1 MCASVTLSMITRDH
15 AHASKKCVARRR
27 HRGVDDAHALLLALR
42 SPSLKVVGVS
52 CVAGN
57 GPRDLVVEATLKVLR
72 IFLTTKQDLVEAT
85 TISTINNDRRR
96 INGGEA
102 GGRRWRSINRSRHH
116 DVL

>member
-1 MCASVTLSMITRDH
+1 MPPKSVWLDFDT
-15 AHASKKCVARRR
+15 
-27 HRGVDDAHALLLALR
+27 GVDDAHALLLALR

-57 GPRDLVVEATLKVLR
+57 GPLDLVVEATLKVLR
-72 IFLTTKQDLVEAT
+72 IFLTTKQVEAT